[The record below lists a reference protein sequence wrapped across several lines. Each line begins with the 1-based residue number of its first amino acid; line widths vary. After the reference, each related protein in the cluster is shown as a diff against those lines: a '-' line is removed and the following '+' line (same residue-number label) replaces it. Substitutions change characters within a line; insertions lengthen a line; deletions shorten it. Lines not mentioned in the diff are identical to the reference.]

1 MPGTPTYP
9 VRNIADS
16 IKIIEKQFKENQ
28 VDVYALTSV
37 DFFLLWVE
45 LQRKNGLLDEQIK
58 QRLKEI
64 SPIEVSDFVFG
75 KLINYGSAAIDV
87 KTAYAL
93 AMDMKRSGK
102 VLGRIYVESRGG
114 KDYIIFKGHPA
125 LRKILTGTR
134 YLATNTKILQM
145 GIGNKALRAG
155 AKDGVLL
162 TVFFSITM
170 NTIDWMFKDEFRWT
184 NWIATISTDLV
195 KAAIASLAGCLAGVA
210 IGLMTTIAIIPLA
223 ISILVAIAIGFTLNA
238 IDNHFGITRSLID
251 KLNKFE
257 ARRRKDLREGVD
269 YLIESVANTIRKEL
283 SYVISSYIRNCLSK
297 FSNGPL
303 LR

>member
-9 VRNIADS
+9 VRNIVDS

-75 KLINYGSAAIDV
+75 QLVNYGSAAIDV

-195 KAAIASLAGCLAGVA
+195 KAAIASLIGCLAGGIAAVSTTVA
-210 IGLMTTIAIIPLA
+210 LIPLA
-223 ISILVAIAIGFTLNA
+223 ATILVAFIVGVSLSYLDEKFGFTDA
-238 IDNHFGITRSLID
+238 LIK
-251 KLNKFE
+251 KLNQFE
-257 ARRRKDLREGVD
+257 ARQRKSLRIGVD
-269 YLIESVANTIRKEL
+269 YLVESMAMVVRKEL
-283 SYVISSYIRNCLSK
+283 SYLVTSYIKKCLSK
-297 FSNGPL
+297 LNNGL
-303 LR
+303 VF

>member
-45 LQRKNGLLDEQIK
+45 LQRKNGLSDEQIK

-75 KLINYGSAAIDV
+75 KLVNYGSAAIDV

-195 KAAIASLAGCLAGVA
+195 KAAIASLIGCLAGGIAAASTTVA
-210 IGLMTTIAIIPLA
+210 LIPLGFT
-223 ISILVAIAIGFTLNA
+223 ILVAFIVGVSLNYLDKKFGFTDA
-238 IDNHFGITRSLID
+238 FIK
-251 KLNKFE
+251 KLNQFE
-257 ARRRKDLREGVD
+257 ARQRKSLRIGVD
-269 YLIESVANTIRKEL
+269 YLVESMAMVVRKEL
-283 SYVISSYIRNCLSK
+283 SYLVTSYIRNCLSK
-297 FSNGPL
+297 LNNGL
-303 LR
+303 VF